1 MGATYRSKL
10 SSKGQ
15 LVIPAEIR
23 RRLRL
28 RPGTEVTISEDK
40 GRLVIEQRRQTFED
54 VFKLQG
60 ILKGEDDA
68 LLEIVEEDKRR
79 EREHLERLDR
89 LARR

>member
-1 MGATYRSKL
+1 MGVTYRSKL

-28 RPGTEVTISEDK
+28 RLGTEVTISEDK

-54 VFKLQG
+54 VFKFQG
-60 ILKGEDDA
+60 ILKVRMTYFWR
-68 LLEIVEEDKRR
+68 LWRR
-79 EREHLERLDR
+79 TKGVN
-89 LARR
+89 ASIWSA